1 MIETLKKKQTNEE
14 IVKEYTKVRS
24 PELKEQAIQAYL
36 PLVRYIIG
44 RMNIPENG
52 LLTKEDLYQFGIVGL
67 IEALE
72 RYQPEHG
79 TTFKT
84 FAYKR
89 IYGEI
94 VDTIRRNGILN
105 RDQAKNVNRLVSAV
119 ETLQHRLRRDPSVQE
134 VCREAKMSEQ
144 EYFEIEMLNKLN
156 FTLSLDERV
165 SETGEGSQL
174 RRDMIS
180 DDSQQSPEERLDRE
194 SMKNNLKYKISRL
207 PEKQRLILALY
218 YYEELTLMDIGQVLN
233 LSESRVSQIL
243 KETLIELR
251 RSINYQ

>member
-1 MIETLKKKQTNEE
+1 
-14 IVKEYTKVRS
+14 
-24 PELKEQAIQAYL
+24 
-36 PLVRYIIG
+36 
-44 RMNIPENG
+44 
-52 LLTKEDLYQFGIVGL
+52 
-67 IEALE
+67 
-72 RYQPEHG
+72 
-79 TTFKT
+79 
-84 FAYKR
+84 
-89 IYGEI
+89 
-94 VDTIRRNGILN
+94 
-105 RDQAKNVNRLVSAV
+105 V
-119 ETLQHRLRRDPSVQE
+119 ETLQHRLGRDPSVQE